1 MKRDLVRGEAVKA
14 HGGNRMGEKGFTE
27 AGVPAIVKEEKGMI
41 ENRMVVAFFMAI
53 LSLFVLDSAF
63 AYEVAEVTNGGTI
76 EGRVRFSGSPPP
88 PKIIEV
94 GQDRE
99 VCGKVQ
105 KIYEVEVKNGGVKNV
120 LVKIVEIDK
129 GKDFDFQEAVMGQK
143 GCEFKPHIVLTS
155 PGELTFASSDPIPH
169 NIHTKSIMNPPI
181 NKTLNRLKRRSSL
194 SVSFPE
200 IIHVKCDLH
209 GWMKASV
216 VVAEH
221 PYYAITADAGA
232 FQLRDV
238 PPGTYELEV
247 WHEKLGSQKQE
258 VTVEAGRKTVMEF
271 TY

>member
-1 MKRDLVRGEAVKA
+1 L
-14 HGGNRMGEKGFTE
+14 GEKGFTE
-27 AGVPAIVKEEKGMI
+27 AGAPAIVKEEKAMMKKI
-41 ENRMVVAFFMAI
+41 MAVAFFVAI
-53 LSLFVLDSAF
+53 LKLVVLDFAF

-76 EGRVRFSGSPPP
+76 EGSVRFSGSPPP
-88 PKIIEV
+88 PNVVEV

-99 VCGKVQ
+99 VCGKFQ

-129 GKDFDFQEAVMGQK
+129 GKDFDFKEAVLGQK
-143 GCEFKPHIVLTS
+143 GCEFKPYILLTS
-155 PGELTFASSDPIPH
+155 PGKLTFSSSDPIPH
-169 NIHTKSIMNPPI
+169 NIHTKSILNPPI
-181 NKTLNRLKRRSSL
+181 NRTLNRLKRKSSL

-200 IIHVKCDLH
+200 NIDIKCDLH
-209 GWMKASV
+209 GWMKAFV

-221 PYYAITADAGA
+221 PYYAITADAGS

-258 VTVEAGRKTVMEF
+258 LTVEVGKKTVVEF

>member
-1 MKRDLVRGEAVKA
+1 MKK
-14 HGGNRMGEKGFTE
+14 
-27 AGVPAIVKEEKGMI
+27 
-41 ENRMVVAFFMAI
+41 RMVVAFFVAI
-53 LSLFVLDSAF
+53 LSLFVSDLAF

-76 EGRVRFSGSPPP
+76 EGSVRFSGNPPP
-88 PKIIEV
+88 AKIIEV

-129 GKDFDFQEAVMGQK
+129 GKDFDFQEAVLGQE
-143 GCEFKPHIVLTS
+143 GCKFKPHIVLAS
-155 PGELTFASSDPIPH
+155 PGKLTLSSSDPMPH

-181 NKTLNRLKRRSSL
+181 NKTLNRLNRKSSL
-194 SVSFPE
+194 SISFPE
-200 IIHVKCDLH
+200 TIHVKCDLH
-209 GWMKASV
+209 GWMKAFV

-221 PYYAITADAGA
+221 PYYATTADAGS

-247 WHEKLGSQKQE
+247 WHEKLGTQKQE